1 MSSSSRVDFLASCKL
16 EREMYVRLVQN
27 AEKMVAFDFPNPLG
41 AANKE
46 HLDLIRKAMSAL
58 DEAIALAE
66 KG

>member
-1 MSSSSRVDFLASCKL
+1 
-16 EREMYVRLVQN
+16 MYVRLVQN